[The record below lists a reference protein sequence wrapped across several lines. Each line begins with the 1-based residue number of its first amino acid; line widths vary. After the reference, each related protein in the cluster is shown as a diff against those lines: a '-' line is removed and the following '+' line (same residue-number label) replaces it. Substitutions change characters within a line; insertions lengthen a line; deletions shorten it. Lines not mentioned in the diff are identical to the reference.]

1 MISAGCNKKSTDG
14 LHDAF
19 AEFDTDNCE
28 IYQQLKLGAVLYV
41 ESLSSQIGYYFL
53 LYTSIG
59 IAIISILRVVNLKA
73 FLTAKREYEEIITK
87 EFQQL
92 P

>member
-1 MISAGCNKKSTDG
+1 M
-14 LHDAF
+14 HDAF
-19 AEFDTDNCE
+19 AEFDTDNYE

-73 FLTAKREYEEIITK
+73 FVTAKREYEEIITK